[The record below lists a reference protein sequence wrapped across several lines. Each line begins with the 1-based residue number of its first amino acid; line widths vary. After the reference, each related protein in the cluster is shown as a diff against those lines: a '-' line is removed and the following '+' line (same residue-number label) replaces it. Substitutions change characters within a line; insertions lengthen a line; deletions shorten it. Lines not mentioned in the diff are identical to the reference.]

1 LRNLAEQLCFAKR
14 FDEAIDQCRKTLEM
28 DPSFSITH
36 SLLGRVYLA
45 KGLYQ
50 EGLAEAEKYAELNR
64 GSPLA
69 PMLPAYAHA

>member
-1 LRNLAEQLCFAKR
+1 
-14 FDEAIDQCRKTLEM
+14 M